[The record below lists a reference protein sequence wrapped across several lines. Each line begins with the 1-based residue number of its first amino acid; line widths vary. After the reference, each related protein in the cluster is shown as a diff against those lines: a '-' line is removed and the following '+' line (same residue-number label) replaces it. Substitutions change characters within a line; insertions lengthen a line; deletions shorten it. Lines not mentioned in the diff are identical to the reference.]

1 MARSRRTLL
10 ATLATAGLAG
20 CNTPDGSSTELTT
33 DDSTVSGT
41 GETTETGPST
51 TDTRTLSGDS
61 RLRYFGGSVA
71 ASGSTAV
78 VGADTIGGIVA
89 TVLTRAGGSW
99 SRVTKFT
106 PANVEASFGRVP
118 VAAADGTLLVGP
130 VAYAQTDGG
139 WRRQRLSP
147 EGEQVTQS
155 PQSVAL
161 GDDTAVVGAGDNETV
176 SRFTRTGDGWTHDT
190 TLTHPDGADDTGF
203 GRVVAADGDRLV
215 VGAPRADELHVFDGD
230 AHNTTLTADR
240 SLATSLAVSGD
251 RLLIGTQS
259 EDTTGV
265 SAGGAL
271 VFEQTGGG
279 WRRATRLTPTGGST
293 DSEASTD
300 STDRDGEWT
309 GNYGGELALSG
320 DTAVVSGAWSETPQR
335 QNGVESVAVFTRE
348 PDGWRRRTIRSP
360 ATTAGG
366 ILGPVAL
373 APDSILV
380 GAPMQRDGGVVYV
393 MDR

>member
-1 MARSRRTLL
+1 
-10 ATLATAGLAG
+10 
-20 CNTPDGSSTELTT
+20 
-33 DDSTVSGT
+33 
-41 GETTETGPST
+41 
-51 TDTRTLSGDS
+51 
-61 RLRYFGGSVA
+61 
-71 ASGSTAV
+71 
-78 VGADTIGGIVA
+78 
-89 TVLTRAGGSW
+89 
-99 SRVTKFT
+99 
-106 PANVEASFGRVP
+106 
-118 VAAADGTLLVGP
+118 

-161 GDDTAVVGAGDNETV
+161 GDDIAVVGAGDNETV
-176 SRFTRTGDGWTHDT
+176 SRFTRMGDGWTQDM

-230 AHNTTLTADR
+230 AHNTTLTVDR

-251 RLLIGTQS
+251 RLLVGTQS

-271 VFEQTGGG
+271 VFEQTEGG
-279 WRRATRLTPTGGST
+279 WRRATRLTPTGGS
-293 DSEASTD
+293 ASPSGSD
-300 STDRDGEWT
+300 NEWI
-309 GNYGGELALSG
+309 GKYGGELALSG

-373 APDSILV
+373 APDSVLV